1 MAAWVFEAVVA
12 QAKHLAVDLVAVG
25 QVVQAL
31 ALRPVAAVL
40 AAAPVGAD
48 RASVCC
54 SWHQYVGRATLK

>member
-1 MAAWVFEAVVA
+1 MSGMEGLVSAAVSELAYHPAAVVG
-12 QAKHLAVDLVAVG
+12 LA
-25 QVVQAL
+25 VQAL
-31 ALRPVAAVL
+31 AVQTVVVVL

>member
-1 MAAWVFEAVVA
+1 MAAGVFAAAVQA
-12 QAKHLAVDLVAVG
+12 QPLAVELVA
-25 QVVQAL
+25 VVQAL

>member
-1 MAAWVFEAVVA
+1 MAAGVFAAAAVQA
-12 QAKHLAVDLVAVG
+12 QHLAVELVAVG

>member
-1 MAAWVFEAVVA
+1 MEGLVSAAVSELAYHLAAVVV
-12 QAKHLAVDLVAVG
+12 LA
-25 QVVQAL
+25 VQAL
-31 ALRPVAAVL
+31 AVQPVAVVL

>member
-1 MAAWVFEAVVA
+1 MLAA
-12 QAKHLAVDLVAVG
+12 
-25 QVVQAL
+25 QAL
-31 ALRPVAAVL
+31 AVQPVAVVLAAQALAVQPVAVVL

>member
-1 MAAWVFEAVVA
+1 MAGTEGLVSAAVSEQVCHLEVAVV
-12 QAKHLAVDLVAVG
+12 LAA
-25 QVVQAL
+25 QAL
-31 ALRPVAAVL
+31 AVQPVAVVL

>member
-1 MAAWVFEAVVA
+1 MYHLEVVVLAA
-12 QAKHLAVDLVAVG
+12 
-25 QVVQAL
+25 QAL
-31 ALRPVAAVL
+31 AVQPVAVVLAAQALAVQPVAVVL